1 MSLWRTFL
9 DVIRPGH
16 PEFKAQLSQLD
27 EHQARLTRALHL
39 LEQPVTRDMK
49 AAADSAAEFR

>member
-1 MSLWRTFL
+1 VNLWRIIL
-9 DVIRPGH
+9 DVLRPGS
-16 PEFKAQLSQLD
+16 PEFHAQLSLLD